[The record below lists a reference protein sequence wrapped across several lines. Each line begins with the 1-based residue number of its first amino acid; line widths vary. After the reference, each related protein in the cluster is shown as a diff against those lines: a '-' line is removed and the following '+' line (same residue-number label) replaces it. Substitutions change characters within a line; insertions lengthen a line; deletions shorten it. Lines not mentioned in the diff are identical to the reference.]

1 MYTSAKEIPEM
12 GTIYR
17 RALLSG
23 SRVAKKDP
31 KTALEVRNVP
41 VTKQA
46 EYVQAVGARLA
57 DTLPATY
64 PFVLTF
70 PLLMQVLTS
79 EDFPFKALGSV
90 HISNEITQ
98 KRAIRADDKID
109 VRVRGENLR
118 EHRRGL
124 LIDMVTDVSV
134 DGEEIWHQ
142 VSTFLGNG
150 AKLAKDADQEV
161 RDRGQ
166 DSGQVLGK
174 PEIPEGIAANQEL
187 RVTFPQIKAYA
198 KASGDT
204 NPIHVSK
211 LGAKAFGFPAPI
223 AHGMYTAAVLL
234 NPLEGR
240 IGEAFT
246 YRIDF
251 HKPVVLP
258 SKVSVWHEESA
269 PGQWSMQVRKTSK
282 PETLHA
288 VAELRSLD
296 AS

>member
-1 MYTSAKEIPEM
+1 MYTSVKEIPDM
-12 GTIYR
+12 GEIYR
-17 RALLSG
+17 RALTSG
-23 SRVAKKDP
+23 SRTAKRDP
-31 KTALEVRNVP
+31 KTALEVRGVK
-41 VTKQA
+41 VTDA
-46 EYVQAVGARLA
+46 APYVKAIDARLSDA
-57 DTLPATY
+57 LPTTY

-70 PLLMQVLTS
+70 PLLMQVLTA
-79 EDFPFKALGSV
+79 EDFPFKALGAV

-98 KRAIRADDKID
+98 KRALRIGEKID

-124 LIDMVTDVSV
+124 LIDMVTEVTV
-134 DGEEIWHQ
+134 DGEDVWRQ

-150 AKLAKDADQEV
+150 AKLASDADKSV
-161 RDRGQ
+161 RERGQ
-166 DSGQVLGK
+166 ESGQALGK
-174 PEIPEGIAANQEL
+174 PELPEGIAANQEL
-187 RVTFPQIKAYA
+187 RVTFPQIKTYA
-198 KASGDT
+198 DASGDK

-240 IGEAFT
+240 VGEAFT

-251 HKPVVLP
+251 HKPVILP
-258 SKVSVWHEESA
+258 AKISVWHEESA
-269 PGQWSMQVRKTSK
+269 PGEWSMQVRKTSK

-288 VAELRSLD
+288 VAQLKSSD